1 MSAAAMKQIQNLY
14 IVFDLLGFLL
24 DDTEQNLRTSLRR
37 RLSVHFDTPS
47 AFGIYDLI
55 GRSALDLGNFDLRH
69 FSHLP
74 F

>member
-1 MSAAAMKQIQNLY
+1 MMHIIILY

-24 DDTEQNLRTSLRR
+24 DDAEQNLRTSLRR

-55 GRSALDLGNFDLRH
+55 GRFALDLGDFDLR
-69 FSHLP
+69 P
-74 F
+74 FYHPPF

>member
-1 MSAAAMKQIQNLY
+1 MSAAAMKQIKKLY
-14 IVFDLLGFLL
+14 IVFSLL
-24 DDTEQNLRTSLRR
+24 DFLDDAEQNLRTSLRR
-37 RLSVHFDTPS
+37 RLSVHLDTPS

-55 GRSALDLGNFDLRH
+55 GRSALDLGDFDLRH